1 MSDEGYIVVT
11 AESVCA
17 IMCHDKVVGIQAM
30 SDKGHAVLMESVP
43 PAGVSMAVSMQMFEK
58 GYRVVIGD
66 GVCATGLCQYG
77 KVSVHADV

>member
-1 MSDEGYIVVT
+1 MAVPSAHVMMKQGFRQMSDEGYIVVT

-43 PAGVSMAVSMQMFEK
+43 PAGVSMEECSRRCLRRGTE
-58 GYRVVIGD
+58 
-66 GVCATGLCQYG
+66 
-77 KVSVHADV
+77 